1 MAAGIPV
8 AADAARPAAPDVT
21 SSPTHRIPLVV
32 VMGVSGSGKT
42 SVGAELAVRLGV
54 PFADGDELHPSAN
67 VAKMSSGMP
76 LTDDDRWPWLRI
88 VGRTLGAA
96 RRRGVVVACSSLK
109 RSYRDVI
116 TECAPSVIFVHLDG
130 PRQLL
135 LERLRA
141 RQGHFMPVELLDSQI
156 ADLEHLDVGER
167 HVVIDVTPPLRQVV
181 DDAAAAVR
189 ALLAGD

>member
-1 MAAGIPV
+1 MTTETPAA
-8 AADAARPAAPDVT
+8 ANAARPAAPGV
-21 SSPTHRIPLVV
+21 SNSPTHRIPLVV

-42 SVGAELAVRLGV
+42 SVGAELAVQLGV
-54 PFADGDELHPSAN
+54 PFADGDELHPSTN

-88 VGRTLGAA
+88 VGQTLGAA
-96 RRRGVVVACSSLK
+96 QCLGVVVACSSLK
-109 RSYRDVI
+109 RGYRDAI

-156 ADLEHLDVGER
+156 ADLEQLDADER
-167 HVVIDVTPPLRQVV
+167 HVVINVAPPLRQVV
-181 DDAAAAVR
+181 DDTAAAVR
-189 ALLAGD
+189 ALLNG